1 MPLLPFALARLGAPL
16 LAPLRALAA
25 GGWLRESD
33 IDLLLA
39 SLHPAWRLNRVF
51 AQVEARRWVADDML
65 ALTLR
70 PNGNWRG
77 ARPGQHVQVYLE
89 LQGVRL
95 SRSYSL
101 TALHADGS
109 LEIAIKRQAGGRV
122 STQLLTSVA
131 VGQVLELGPAFGD
144 LQWAEPEQAV
154 LLLAA
159 GSGITPLLGM
169 LRSALASGFSAPVSL
184 LHYVR
189 EQGQQAFVDEL
200 RALQAQY
207 ANLQVRWALSSAPA
221 AAGELRGRFCAEHLA
236 DVDGLR
242 LRRVLACGPN
252 GFVEQVQRWWRDAEL
267 VSELQCEAFTAPDVV
282 ETVGAVE
289 PAVRRLHLGFIGSRR
304 QGVGD
309 NQRSLLEQAENL
321 GLRPLYGCR
330 QGICASCTCTLISGA
345 VRDMRS
351 GEIASEPGQPIRL
364 CVNAPH
370 SDVEIDL

>member
-1 MPLLPFALARLGAPL
+1 MPLVPFALARLSAPW
-16 LAPLRALAA
+16 LAPLRSLAG

-51 AQVEARRWVADDML
+51 ARVEARRWVADDML

-77 ARPGQHVQVYLE
+77 ARPGQHVQVYLQR
-89 LQGVRL
+89 QGVRL

-109 LEIAIKRQAGGRV
+109 LEIAVKRQTGGRV
-122 STQLLTSVA
+122 SPQLLAAVA
-131 VGQVLELGPAFGD
+131 IGQVLELGQAFGE
-144 LQWAEPEQAV
+144 LRWAEAEQGV

-159 GSGITPLLGM
+159 GSGITPLLGL
-169 LRSALASGFSAPVSL
+169 LRSALAGGFSAPVDL

-207 ANLQVRWALSSAPA
+207 ANLQVRWALSAAPA
-221 AAGELRGRFCAEHLA
+221 AVGELRGRFCDAHLA
-236 DVDGLR
+236 GIEQLPQ
-242 LRRVLACGPN
+242 RRVLACGPA
-252 GFVEQVQRWWRDAEL
+252 GFVEQVQLWWRVAGQGG
-267 VSELQCEAFTAPDVV
+267 ELQCEAFTAPDIP
-282 ETVGAVE
+282 AAE
-289 PAVRRLHLGFIGSRR
+289 PASRHLHLGFTGSRR
-304 QGVGD
+304 QGLGD
-309 NQRSLLEQAENL
+309 NQRSLLEQAEGL
-321 GLRPLYGCR
+321 GLQPQYGCR

-351 GEIASEPGQPIRL
+351 GEIASESGQPIRL
-364 CVNAPH
+364 CINAPH
-370 SDVEIDL
+370 TDVEIDL

>member
-1 MPLLPFALARLGAPL
+1 
-16 LAPLRALAA
+16 
-25 GGWLRESD
+25 
-33 IDLLLA
+33 
-39 SLHPAWRLNRVF
+39 VF
-51 AQVEARRWVADDML
+51 ARVDARRWVADDML

-77 ARPGQHVQVYLE
+77 AKPGQHVQLYLP
-89 LQGVRL
+89 QDGVRL

-109 LEIAIKRQAGGRV
+109 LEIAIKRQPGGRV
-122 STQLLTSVA
+122 STQLLSSVA
-131 VGQVLELGPAFGD
+131 VGQVLELGSAFGE
-144 LQWAEPEQAV
+144 LQWAEPDRGV

-169 LRSALASGFSAPVSL
+169 LRSALAEGFSAPISL

-207 ANLQVRWALSSAPA
+207 ANLQVRWALSEAPVT
-221 AAGELRGRFCAEHLA
+221 AGELSGRFCDAHLA
-236 DVDGLR
+236 GIEQLPQ
-242 LRRVLACGPN
+242 RRVLACGPS
-252 GFVEQVQRWWRDAEL
+252 GFVEQVQGWWRGAGQAG
-267 VSELQCEAFTAPDVV
+267 ELQFEAFTAPDLGDA
-282 ETVGAVE
+282 ELAQ
-289 PAVRRLHLGFIGSRR
+289 RHLQLSFTGSRR
-304 QGVGD
+304 QGRGD
-309 NQRSLLEQAENL
+309 NQRSLLEQAESL
-321 GLRPLYGCR
+321 GLHPQHGCR

-364 CVNAPH
+364 CVNAPNT
-370 SDVEIDL
+370 DVEIDL